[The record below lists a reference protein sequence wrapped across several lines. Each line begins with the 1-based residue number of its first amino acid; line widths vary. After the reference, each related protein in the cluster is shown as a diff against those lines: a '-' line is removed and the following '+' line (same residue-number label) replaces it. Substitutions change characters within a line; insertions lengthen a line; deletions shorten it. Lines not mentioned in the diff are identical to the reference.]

1 MNDDDTILQKRPRRD
16 FEVNETDL
24 GRYGSELV
32 AFFKARDSKRT
43 AKKLL
48 KEAKANYEKACAD
61 LNDMRDNFN
70 AVFESSAENNE

>member
-48 KEAKANYEKACAD
+48 KEAQ
-61 LNDMRDNFN
+61 
-70 AVFESSAENNE
+70 SI